1 MYPHRTMTMSKNN
14 PDENHTSIPQP
25 QLKFTLTFASCY
37 IYVSLLNENIRPT
50 KSVSKK
56 EVSEFYLKNVLQP
69 EQWYPTFSC
78 SKHSSNYRG
87 NKHENLWTINFPP
100 LLNKRLKAACY
111 LYPAVIYLHTSAAQ
125 ETQKLALSV
134 NRWDAEWRQRRGAV
148 QKVSRSENTKRSRL
162 SASITTGFLLRMCEI
177 SRQEWSSLHFVLK
190 CNKYH
195 TSFWLKS
202 AQVCVYVYSYG
213 LVNCCDPM
221 TYILHVGYIEQVKT
235 LTMAI
240 EE

>member
-87 NKHENLWTINFPP
+87 NKHKYLWTINFPP

-134 NRWDAEWRQRRGAV
+134 NRWDADWRQRRGPSRKCRAAKTRKGRDFQRRSPPGFCYACVKFLDKNGAV
-148 QKVSRSENTKRSRL
+148 CILYWN
-162 SASITTGFLLRMCEI
+162 AINI
-177 SRQEWSSLHFVLK
+177 IHHF
-190 CNKYH
+190 
-195 TSFWLKS
+195 
-202 AQVCVYVYSYG
+202 
-213 LVNCCDPM
+213 D
-221 TYILHVGYIEQVKT
+221 
-235 LTMAI
+235 
-240 EE
+240 